1 MISPF
6 AAHRVP
12 SQPPRRV
19 VRGAWLGLVL
29 ALGLLLPVAQHGAL
43 RHALEHVS
51 SHGHHEPSDLPDPGT
66 CKACTAFG
74 VLGGMLPAVA
84 LVILARGG
92 NPRLP
97 ARNPPAEIPT
107 TVVTTRARAP
117 PPHAN
122 A

>member
-1 MISPF
+1 M
-6 AAHRVP
+6 AV
-12 SQPPRRV
+12 
-19 VRGAWLGLVL
+19 
-29 ALGLLLPVAQHGAL
+29 ALTALLPLAQQGAF
-43 RHALEHVS
+43 RHALEH
-51 SHGHHEPSDLPDPGT
+51 LPHDRHDAPAGLADPGA
-66 CKACTAFG
+66 CKACVAYG

-84 LVILARGG
+84 LVILARAG